1 MLRFLGFLLLLLCFF
16 SLIYCLYFFSPFF
29 LYFILL
35 LLLVFFCNCC
45 KKIYNNNN
53 KKPGNRLKPTTE
65 KVRVKSTPKTFN
77 MFRFVLPC
85 SQTLYFLFK
94 VRRARVIKNK
104 NRWGFSDRQR
114 KGLGVGKEKMIFLF
128 LALRRSFS
136 LADIFKKNEKKN
148 KTKSVYRLVLFSRFV
163 LFK

>member
-1 MLRFLGFLLLLLCFF
+1 MLRFLGFPLLLLCFF
-16 SLIYCLYFFSPFF
+16 SCIYCLYFFSPFF

-35 LLLVFFCNCC
+35 LLLLLFFCNCC

-53 KKPGNRLKPTTE
+53 KKPGNRLKTTTK

-104 NRWGFSDRQR
+104 NRWGFSDPQR
-114 KGLGVGKEKMIFLF
+114 KGLRVGKEKIILLF
-128 LALRRSFS
+128 LAPRARSRSPMFS
-136 LADIFKKNEKKN
+136 KR
-148 KTKSVYRLVLFSRFV
+148 TKRKIKQSLCTG
-163 LFK
+163 

>member
-1 MLRFLGFLLLLLCFF
+1 MFFF
-16 SLIYCLYFFSPFF
+16 SFIYCLYFFSPFF
-29 LYFILL
+29 LYLILL
-35 LLLVFFCNCC
+35 LLLLFFFCNCC

-53 KKPGNRLKPTTE
+53 KKPGNRLKTITK

-77 MFRFVLPC
+77 TIRFVLPC

-114 KGLGVGKEKMIFLF
+114 KGLGVGKEKILFLF
-128 LALRRSFS
+128 LALRARSRSPMFS
-136 LADIFKKNEKKN
+136 KR
-148 KTKSVYRLVLFSRFV
+148 TKRKIKQSLCTG
-163 LFK
+163 